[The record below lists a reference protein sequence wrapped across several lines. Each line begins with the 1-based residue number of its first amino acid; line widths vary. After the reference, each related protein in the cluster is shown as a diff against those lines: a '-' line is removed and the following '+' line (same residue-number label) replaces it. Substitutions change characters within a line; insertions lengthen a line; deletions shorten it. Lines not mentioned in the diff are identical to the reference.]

1 MPSSSVQVDKCERV
15 ESPHMHSRLTRL
27 TTARTTTVAL
37 AASLVVAVA
46 ASTLMAQTTRSAA
59 LATLQTR
66 AERTTFTETSRYDD
80 VQSFLTTVDNA
91 SDLVHLTTFGYTF
104 EGRPLLLAVVGRV
117 GDPRPATVKAT
128 GRLRVYL
135 QANIHAGE
143 VEGKEAVLALVRDIA
158 KGQHADWLQSMV
170 LLVNPN
176 YNADGNERV
185 TLTSRGFQHGPI
197 GGQGTRP
204 NAQGLNINRDDIKLE
219 TPEARSMVRLVN
231 DFDPHVMIDLHTT
244 NGSRHAY
251 HLTYET
257 PNNPAVDPAIVQRSR
272 EWLGAV
278 SAAVKATD
286 TWEFRSYGNVSGT
299 APSRVWTTVED
310 LPRYTHNYWGM
321 RNRFGILSETY
332 SYLPFADRVVT
343 NRRFLEEVLGYAHSN
358 AATLRKLAE
367 AADTTSLVGQ
377 RLSLRS
383 KVARGARPIE
393 ILMGGVEEEINPYS
407 GRIMHKRTNV
417 RTPEQMADETTF
429 ESTDQERVPAAYF
442 VPADQKASVELLR
455 AHGITLEAVGAATTV
470 PLEEFE
476 VGEST
481 TTPKPFEN
489 HQERTVTGRY
499 VPVERAVPAG
509 AWRVPM
515 TQPLARLAFYL
526 LEPRSNDGLVT
537 WNVLDEA
544 LKTGRSPILRTRE

>member
-1 MPSSSVQVDKCERV
+1 
-15 ESPHMHSRLTRL
+15 LTL
-27 TTARTTTVAL
+27 LLVAAMTVAPL
-37 AASLVVAVA
+37 AQS
-46 ASTLMAQTTRSAA
+46 SRSSP

-66 AERTTFTETSRYDD
+66 AERTSFTETSRYDD
-80 VQSFLTTVDNA
+80 VKTFLATVDAA
-91 SDLVHLTTFGYTF
+91 SDLVHLTSFGYTF

-117 GDPRPATVKAT
+117 GDARPATVQAA

-158 KGQHADWLQSMV
+158 RGQHADWLQSMV

-197 GGQGTRP
+197 GGQGTRA

-219 TPEARSMVRLVN
+219 TPEARSMVRLLN

-257 PNNPAVDPAIVQRSR
+257 PNNPAVDPAIVRQSR
-272 EWLGAV
+272 DWLGTV
-278 SAAVKATD
+278 SNAIRTKDGWDV
-286 TWEFRSYGNVSGT
+286 RSYGNVSGT
-299 APSRVWTTVED
+299 APPRVWTTVED

-332 SYLPFADRVVT
+332 SYLPFADRVAT
-343 NRRFLEEVLGYAHSN
+343 DRRFLEEVLDYAHAN
-358 AATLRKLAE
+358 AATLRSMADT
-367 AADTTSLVGQ
+367 ADTTSLVGQ

-383 KVARGARPIE
+383 KVARGARAIE
-393 ILMGGVEEEINPYS
+393 ILMGGVEEEVNPYS
-407 GRIMHKRTNV
+407 GRVMHKRTNV
-417 RTPEQMADETTF
+417 RAPEPMADETTF
-429 ESTDQERVPAAYF
+429 ESTDEERVPTAYF
-442 VPADQKASVELLR
+442 VPADEKAAVELLR
-455 AHGITLEAVGAATTV
+455 AHGITLERVATASTL
-470 PLEEFE
+470 PLEEFQ
-476 VGEST
+476 VTEST
-481 TTPKPFEN
+481 TMPKPFES

-499 VPVERAVPAG
+499 VPMEREVPAG
-509 AWRVPM
+509 AYRVPM
-515 TQPLARLAFYL
+515 TQRLARLAFYL

-537 WNVLDEA
+537 WNVVDEA
-544 LKTGRSPILRTRE
+544 LKSGRSPVLRTRN